1 MPQGL
6 ASIERQDLRPL
17 AVLVAFGVL
26 LRVTVLLAST
36 GILWPDT
43 GLFVGS
49 ARSLLTDQPFS
60 LHVYKTPLYPL
71 FLSVFMWFGE
81 THITGQAIT
90 VTQQLMGLAS
100 TLVFYLVARQ
110 VFGRT
115 VALWSSLLFSAH
127 TLQLFY
133 ELSVLSEALFVFLL
147 AILIHQS
154 MKAMRNPTWDTAA
167 FVGLLSG
174 LATLARPVAQAF
186 VLVIL
191 AGVILGSGWRS
202 QLRRALAAGVVMVVA
217 YSAVVTPWMYVNF
230 RRLGYFGVSLGH
242 GFGLLTRVFMIDQAE
257 PVPDTRYPDV
267 K

>member
-133 ELSVLSEALFVFLL
+133 ELSVLSEAIISRVCCWRC
-147 AILIHQS
+147 S
-154 MKAMRNPTWDTAA
+154 SPSNTAA
-167 FVGLLSG
+167 ISGSASARGRSKEFTFPPVGDS
-174 LATLARPVAQAF
+174 
-186 VLVIL
+186 
-191 AGVILGSGWRS
+191 S
-202 QLRRALAAGVVMVVA
+202 
-217 YSAVVTPWMYVNF
+217 
-230 RRLGYFGVSLGH
+230 
-242 GFGLLTRVFMIDQAE
+242 AE
-257 PVPDTRYPDV
+257 PTGIGMPPALGAHRCAQCRVEKSHQPES
-267 K
+267 